1 MRTRYV
7 ALVFLLLLT
16 LMPIVKASEEIYVYF
31 FYSKTC
37 SHCADEKIFLD
48 ELEEKYA
55 RLIVKRFDISSNHAL
70 MTGVANTYDT
80 KSTNTPLT
88 FIGNKA
94 FVGFAEGDAEI
105 FDKRYNA
112 YVGYSELIEKTIDDC
127 LTSGDCTEE
136 IILTTNKTLPTP
148 TGGEPNSIPST
159 PLNQTFIYLPV
170 IGAVSLEHSMT
181 VLGAAL
187 GFVDG
192 ALNPCALSVIFFLFA
207 YLMSIGSRKRALLI
221 GIAYSLTVFLM
232 YSLFMYGALNVLH
245 FVGQLTTIK
254 FLVGMILLVAGGIQV
269 KDFFFYGRGPSLEIP
284 SFAKPKIERL
294 IKMATIPSAILLGVL
309 VSLAEIPC
317 AGVFPFVY
325 ITILTERISSPA
337 LNIFYLLWY
346 NVFFVAP
353 LLVLTFIFGSGMIKV
368 EDAEKAR
375 LEKRRWMRLISGTIM
390 ILLGVWMLMR

>member
-16 LMPIVKASEEIYVYF
+16 LMPIVKASEETYVYF
-31 FYSKTC
+31 FYDEQC

-48 ELEEKYA
+48 ELEEKHA
-55 RLIVKRFDISSNHAL
+55 QLVIKRFDISSNHAL
-70 MTGVANTYDT
+70 MTKVANTYET
-80 KSTNTPLT
+80 RSTNIPLT
-88 FIGNKA
+88 FVGDRA
-94 FVGFAEGDAEI
+94 FVGFAEGYAEI

-112 YVGYSELIEKTIDDC
+112 YVGYSGFIEQTIDGC
-127 LTSGDCTEE
+127 LANGGCTKE
-136 IILTTNKTLPTP
+136 IILSTNKTLPTP
-148 TGGEPNSIPST
+148 ENNESNSVPF
-159 PLNQTFIYLPV
+159 NQTSIYLPV
-170 IGAVSLEHSMT
+170 IGAVSLEHSVT
-181 VLGAAL
+181 LLGAAL

-221 GIAYSLTVFLM
+221 GITYSLTVFLV
-232 YSLFMYGALNVLH
+232 YFLFMYGALNVLH

-254 FLVGMILLVAGGIQV
+254 VLVGIILLVAGGIQI
-269 KDFFFYGRGPSLEIP
+269 KDFFFYGKGPSLEIP

-294 IKMATIPSAILLGVL
+294 IKIATIPSAILLGVL

-325 ITILTERISSPA
+325 ITILTERVSSSA

-353 LLVLTFIFGSGMIKV
+353 LLALTFIFGSGMIKV
-368 EDAEKAR
+368 EDAEKTR
-375 LEKRRWMRLISGTIM
+375 MEKRRYMRLISGIIM
-390 ILLGVWMLMR
+390 VLLSVWMLM